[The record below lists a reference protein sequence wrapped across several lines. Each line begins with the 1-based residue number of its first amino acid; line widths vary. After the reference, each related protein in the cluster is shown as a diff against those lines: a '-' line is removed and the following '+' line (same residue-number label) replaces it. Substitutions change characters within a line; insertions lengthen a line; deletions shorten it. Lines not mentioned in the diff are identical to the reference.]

1 MFKTQDA
8 IRKTQDAK
16 GFTLIELII
25 VLIIV
30 AVLGTLGLTQ
40 YSGLVERARGAE
52 AKNILGSL
60 RKMCAAYYM
69 ERATIPANADVGIGT
84 ALDQTPSACR
94 SSHYF
99 SYGIS
104 GVSPSVTI
112 TGTRC
117 VALGKE
123 PQRPGSLTLILTSN
137 LNTGDDAWTGT
148 GGYQ

>member
-1 MFKTQDA
+1 MEKKE
-8 IRKTQDAK
+8 R

-69 ERATIPANADVGIGT
+69 ERATIPASVDVGIGS
-84 ALDQTPSACR
+84 ANDQTPSACR
-94 SSHYF
+94 VSHYF
-99 SYGIS
+99 NYAVS
-104 GVSPSVTI
+104 GVSPAVTI
-112 TGTRC
+112 TATRC
-117 VALGKE
+117 AAGGKD
-123 PQRPGSLTLILTSN
+123 PQRPGSLTLTLDSN
-137 LNTGDDAWTGT
+137 LNNGVDTWGGT